1 MAETR
6 VLENAIPIHLQT
18 TRTIPAKT
26 PANYMP
32 PFPAY
37 TARFPKE
44 AKDLVMA
51 IIGVQHETPID
62 PQGTD
67 YQKLVDFVANS
78 PESSRPKYWEAA
90 AVTDNRGFQNEVVIP
105 YWQNKADYD
114 RWRLDSGFAKWW
126 ADLQVTPDR
135 GWFLEVFLPSM
146 DRFETVFSDNAV
158 PEGAANMRVGVSGEM
173 QQHVYWGSMRDRMA
187 AAQTDP
193 LIGEKA
199 FPNNNNSSSS
209 PELADKKQKIVDT
222 RSQRIHIPGRPN
234 LAMIRSGQ
242 DWSNTTPHE
251 RSLYLDTMHPVLTKG
266 MTFLRDHGSE
276 VGCISNRFMT
286 CTLKNPSSSITTPH
300 NNTTTTTTT
309 TTCTTTT
316 TTTTTTTDRTFG
328 LAYFDDLTSLEG
340 WSKQHRTHL
349 DIFARF
355 LSYAAE
361 LQNQVSLRL
370 FHEVMVLKPE
380 QQFFEYVGCHDG
392 TGMLRSFL

>member
-1 MAETR
+1 MST
-6 VLENAIPIHLQT
+6 VSQMGGFCP
-18 TRTIPAKT
+18 
-26 PANYMP
+26 
-32 PFPAY
+32 
-37 TARFPKE
+37 
-44 AKDLVMA
+44 V
-51 IIGVQHETPID
+51 
-62 PQGTD
+62 
-67 YQKLVDFVANS
+67 VDFSFSLTRAH
-78 PESSRPKYWEAA
+78 WERNLL
-90 AVTDNRGFQNEVVIP
+90 TKEKEKNL
-105 YWQNKADYD
+105 YADC
-114 RWRLDSGFAKWW
+114 SFHPG
-126 ADLQVTPDR
+126 
-135 GWFLEVFLPSM
+135 
-146 DRFETVFSDNAV
+146 
-158 PEGAANMRVGVSGEM
+158 
-173 QQHVYWGSMRDRMA
+173 GSMRDRMA

-209 PELADKKQKIVDT
+209 PELADKKQKIIDT

-286 CTLKNPSSSITTPH
+286 CTPKNPSSSIITSQ
-300 NNTTTTTTT
+300 NNTPTTT
-309 TTCTTTT
+309 TTC

-392 TGMLRSFL
+392 TGMLRSFCRVEG

>member
-26 PANYMP
+26 PAGYMP

-90 AVTDNRGFQNEVVIP
+90 AVIDNRGFQNEVVIP

-199 FPNNNNSSSS
+199 FPNNNSSSS
-209 PELADKKQKIVDT
+209 PELADKKQKIIDT
-222 RSQRIHIPGRPN
+222 RSQRIHIPGLPN

-276 VGCISNRFMT
+276 VGCIN
-286 CTLKNPSSSITTPH
+286 
-300 NNTTTTTTT
+300 
-309 TTCTTTT
+309 
-316 TTTTTTTDRTFG
+316 RTFG
-328 LAYFDDLTSLEG
+328 LAYFDDLISLEG

-392 TGMLRSFL
+392 TGMLRSFCRVEG

>member
-1 MAETR
+1 
-6 VLENAIPIHLQT
+6 
-18 TRTIPAKT
+18 
-26 PANYMP
+26 
-32 PFPAY
+32 
-37 TARFPKE
+37 
-44 AKDLVMA
+44 
-51 IIGVQHETPID
+51 
-62 PQGTD
+62 
-67 YQKLVDFVANS
+67 
-78 PESSRPKYWEAA
+78 
-90 AVTDNRGFQNEVVIP
+90 
-105 YWQNKADYD
+105 
-114 RWRLDSGFAKWW
+114 
-126 ADLQVTPDR
+126 
-135 GWFLEVFLPSM
+135 
-146 DRFETVFSDNAV
+146 
-158 PEGAANMRVGVSGEM
+158 
-173 QQHVYWGSMRDRMA
+173 MRDRMA

-199 FPNNNNSSSS
+199 FPNNNSSSSS
-209 PELADKKQKIVDT
+209 PELADKKEKQEIIDT

-286 CTLKNPSSSITTPH
+286 CTPKNSSSITTPH
-300 NNTTTTTTT
+300 INTSTT
-309 TTCTTTT
+309 TTCM
-316 TTTTTTTDRTFG
+316 TTTTTTDRTFG

-392 TGMLRSFL
+392 TGMLGLFCGVEG

>member
-1 MAETR
+1 
-6 VLENAIPIHLQT
+6 
-18 TRTIPAKT
+18 
-26 PANYMP
+26 
-32 PFPAY
+32 
-37 TARFPKE
+37 
-44 AKDLVMA
+44 
-51 IIGVQHETPID
+51 
-62 PQGTD
+62 
-67 YQKLVDFVANS
+67 
-78 PESSRPKYWEAA
+78 
-90 AVTDNRGFQNEVVIP
+90 
-105 YWQNKADYD
+105 
-114 RWRLDSGFAKWW
+114 
-126 ADLQVTPDR
+126 
-135 GWFLEVFLPSM
+135 
-146 DRFETVFSDNAV
+146 
-158 PEGAANMRVGVSGEM
+158 
-173 QQHVYWGSMRDRMA
+173 MRDRMA

-286 CTLKNPSSSITTPH
+286 CTRKTPSSSITTSQ
-300 NNTTTTTTT
+300 NNTTTTPS
-309 TTCTTTT
+309 

-328 LAYFDDLTSLEG
+328 LAYFDDLTSLES

-392 TGMLRSFL
+392 TGMLRSFCGVEG

>member
-62 PQGTD
+62 PPGAD
-67 YQKLVDFVANS
+67 YQKLVDFVAHS

-90 AVTDNRGFQNEVVIP
+90 AVTDNRGFQNQVVIP
-105 YWQNKADYD
+105 YWQTKADYD
-114 RWRLDSGFAKWW
+114 CWRLDSGFAQWW
-126 ADLQVTPDR
+126 AELQVTPDR

-146 DRFETVFSDNAV
+146 DRFETVFSDHVV
-158 PEGAANMRVGVSGEM
+158 PEGAANLRVGVSGEM

-199 FPNNNNSSSS
+199 FPNGNNDCSS
-209 PELADKKQKIVDT
+209 PELAEKNNNNNKQKKKNIDT
-222 RSQRIHIPGRPN
+222 RSQRIHMPGRPN

-266 MTFLRDHGSE
+266 MTFLRDHGAE

-286 CTLKNPSSSITTPH
+286 CTPKSSSSSSP
-300 NNTTTTTTT
+300 
-309 TTCTTTT
+309 
-316 TTTTTTTDRTFG
+316 TDRTFG
-328 LAYFDDLTSLEG
+328 LAYFDDLTSLES

-355 LSYAAE
+355 LQYAAE
-361 LQNQVSLRL
+361 LQNHVSLRL

-380 QQFFEYVGCHDG
+380 QQLWEYVGCHDG
-392 TGMLRSFL
+392 TGLLKSLVVE

>member
-1 MAETR
+1 MC
-6 VLENAIPIHLQT
+6 
-18 TRTIPAKT
+18 
-26 PANYMP
+26 
-32 PFPAY
+32 
-37 TARFPKE
+37 
-44 AKDLVMA
+44 
-51 IIGVQHETPID
+51 
-62 PQGTD
+62 
-67 YQKLVDFVANS
+67 
-78 PESSRPKYWEAA
+78 
-90 AVTDNRGFQNEVVIP
+90 
-105 YWQNKADYD
+105 ADCSFH
-114 RWRLDSGFAKWW
+114 SG
-126 ADLQVTPDR
+126 
-135 GWFLEVFLPSM
+135 
-146 DRFETVFSDNAV
+146 
-158 PEGAANMRVGVSGEM
+158 
-173 QQHVYWGSMRDRMA
+173 GSMRDRMA

-199 FPNNNNSSSS
+199 FPNSSSSSS
-209 PELADKKQKIVDT
+209 PELANKKQKIIDT

-286 CTLKNPSSSITTPH
+286 CTRKTPSSIITSH
-300 NNTTTTTTT
+300 NNTTTTT
-309 TTCTTTT
+309 C

-380 QQFFEYVGCHDG
+380 QQFLEYVGCHDG
-392 TGMLRSFL
+392 TGMLRSFCGVEG

>member
-1 MAETR
+1 
-6 VLENAIPIHLQT
+6 
-18 TRTIPAKT
+18 
-26 PANYMP
+26 
-32 PFPAY
+32 
-37 TARFPKE
+37 
-44 AKDLVMA
+44 
-51 IIGVQHETPID
+51 
-62 PQGTD
+62 
-67 YQKLVDFVANS
+67 
-78 PESSRPKYWEAA
+78 
-90 AVTDNRGFQNEVVIP
+90 
-105 YWQNKADYD
+105 
-114 RWRLDSGFAKWW
+114 
-126 ADLQVTPDR
+126 
-135 GWFLEVFLPSM
+135 
-146 DRFETVFSDNAV
+146 
-158 PEGAANMRVGVSGEM
+158 
-173 QQHVYWGSMRDRMA
+173 MRDRMA

-199 FPNNNNSSSS
+199 FPNNSSSS
-209 PELADKKQKIVDT
+209 PELADKKQKIIDT
-222 RSQRIHIPGRPN
+222 RSQRVHIPGRPN

-286 CTLKNPSSSITTPH
+286 CTLKNPSSITTSQ
-300 NNTTTTTTT
+300 NNTSTTTTTS
-309 TTCTTTT
+309 C
-316 TTTTTTTDRTFG
+316 TTTTTTDRTFG

-380 QQFFEYVGCHDG
+380 QQVFEYVGCHDG

>member
-1 MAETR
+1 
-6 VLENAIPIHLQT
+6 
-18 TRTIPAKT
+18 
-26 PANYMP
+26 
-32 PFPAY
+32 
-37 TARFPKE
+37 
-44 AKDLVMA
+44 
-51 IIGVQHETPID
+51 
-62 PQGTD
+62 
-67 YQKLVDFVANS
+67 
-78 PESSRPKYWEAA
+78 
-90 AVTDNRGFQNEVVIP
+90 
-105 YWQNKADYD
+105 
-114 RWRLDSGFAKWW
+114 
-126 ADLQVTPDR
+126 
-135 GWFLEVFLPSM
+135 
-146 DRFETVFSDNAV
+146 
-158 PEGAANMRVGVSGEM
+158 
-173 QQHVYWGSMRDRMA
+173 MRDRMA

-199 FPNNNNSSSS
+199 FPNNSSS
-209 PELADKKQKIVDT
+209 PELADKKEKQKIIDT

-286 CTLKNPSSSITTPH
+286 CTPKTPSSSITSQ
-300 NNTTTTTTT
+300 NNTTTTT
-309 TTCTTTT
+309 CT

-392 TGMLRSFL
+392 TGMLGLFCGVEG

>member
-1 MAETR
+1 
-6 VLENAIPIHLQT
+6 
-18 TRTIPAKT
+18 
-26 PANYMP
+26 
-32 PFPAY
+32 
-37 TARFPKE
+37 
-44 AKDLVMA
+44 
-51 IIGVQHETPID
+51 
-62 PQGTD
+62 
-67 YQKLVDFVANS
+67 
-78 PESSRPKYWEAA
+78 
-90 AVTDNRGFQNEVVIP
+90 
-105 YWQNKADYD
+105 
-114 RWRLDSGFAKWW
+114 
-126 ADLQVTPDR
+126 
-135 GWFLEVFLPSM
+135 
-146 DRFETVFSDNAV
+146 
-158 PEGAANMRVGVSGEM
+158 
-173 QQHVYWGSMRDRMA
+173 MRDRMA

-199 FPNNNNSSSS
+199 FPNSSSSSS
-209 PELADKKQKIVDT
+209 PELADKKKTKIIDT

-286 CTLKNPSSSITTPH
+286 CTRINPSSSIITSQ
-300 NNTTTTTTT
+300 NNTTTPT
-309 TTCTTTT
+309 TTC
-316 TTTTTTTDRTFG
+316 TTTTTTDRTFG

-380 QQFFEYVGCHDG
+380 QQVFEYVGCHDG
-392 TGMLRSFL
+392 TGMLRSFCGVEG

>member
-1 MAETR
+1 
-6 VLENAIPIHLQT
+6 
-18 TRTIPAKT
+18 
-26 PANYMP
+26 
-32 PFPAY
+32 
-37 TARFPKE
+37 
-44 AKDLVMA
+44 
-51 IIGVQHETPID
+51 
-62 PQGTD
+62 
-67 YQKLVDFVANS
+67 
-78 PESSRPKYWEAA
+78 
-90 AVTDNRGFQNEVVIP
+90 
-105 YWQNKADYD
+105 
-114 RWRLDSGFAKWW
+114 
-126 ADLQVTPDR
+126 
-135 GWFLEVFLPSM
+135 
-146 DRFETVFSDNAV
+146 
-158 PEGAANMRVGVSGEM
+158 
-173 QQHVYWGSMRDRMA
+173 MRDRMA

-199 FPNNNNSSSS
+199 FPNNSSSSS
-209 PELADKKQKIVDT
+209 PELAENKQKIIDT

-286 CTLKNPSSSITTPH
+286 CTPKNPSSIITSH
-300 NNTTTTTTT
+300 NT
-309 TTCTTTT
+309 TTCTK
-316 TTTTTTTDRTFG
+316 TTDRTFG

>member
-1 MAETR
+1 
-6 VLENAIPIHLQT
+6 
-18 TRTIPAKT
+18 
-26 PANYMP
+26 
-32 PFPAY
+32 
-37 TARFPKE
+37 
-44 AKDLVMA
+44 
-51 IIGVQHETPID
+51 
-62 PQGTD
+62 
-67 YQKLVDFVANS
+67 
-78 PESSRPKYWEAA
+78 
-90 AVTDNRGFQNEVVIP
+90 
-105 YWQNKADYD
+105 
-114 RWRLDSGFAKWW
+114 
-126 ADLQVTPDR
+126 
-135 GWFLEVFLPSM
+135 
-146 DRFETVFSDNAV
+146 
-158 PEGAANMRVGVSGEM
+158 
-173 QQHVYWGSMRDRMA
+173 MRDRMA

-199 FPNNNNSSSS
+199 FPNNNNNSSSSS
-209 PELADKKQKIVDT
+209 PEFADKKEKQKTIDT

-286 CTLKNPSSSITTPH
+286 CTRKNPSSSITTPQ
-300 NNTTTTTTT
+300 NNTPT
-309 TTCTTTT
+309 TTC
-316 TTTTTTTDRTFG
+316 TTTTTTDRTFG

>member
-26 PANYMP
+26 PAGYMP

-173 QQHVYWGSMRDRMA
+173 QQHVYCKSDGWASVLS
-187 AAQTDP
+187 
-193 LIGEKA
+193 LI
-199 FPNNNNSSSS
+199 
-209 PELADKKQKIVDT
+209 
-222 RSQRIHIPGRPN
+222 
-234 LAMIRSGQ
+234 
-242 DWSNTTPHE
+242 
-251 RSLYLDTMHPVLTKG
+251 
-266 MTFLRDHGSE
+266 FLSH
-276 VGCISNRFMT
+276 
-286 CTLKNPSSSITTPH
+286 
-300 NNTTTTTTT
+300 
-309 TTCTTTT
+309 
-316 TTTTTTTDRTFG
+316 
-328 LAYFDDLTSLEG
+328 SLEPIG
-340 WSKQHRTHL
+340 REIPSPRGKKKH
-349 DIFARF
+349 
-355 LSYAAE
+355 
-361 LQNQVSLRL
+361 V
-370 FHEVMVLKPE
+370 
-380 QQFFEYVGCHDG
+380 C
-392 TGMLRSFL
+392 